1 MNAAQCENFFEANLF
16 IECSKIIFVTFGL
29 IKELGWIIWIV

>member
-1 MNAAQCENFFEANLF
+1 MNALLSESFFDTNLF

>member
-1 MNAAQCENFFEANLF
+1 MNATQHKSFFKASLF
-16 IECSKIIFVTFGL
+16 FECSKIIFVTFGL